1 MVWSKTGLFFKQLPS
16 GKTKLQKK
24 ASQEVCFFKWV
35 RVKDQRSPLLAPTYP
50 RGGHLR
56 INRGHQS
63 FALKQKFAKHTR
75 FRKTIVHGVLING
88 HISASLGTKMPGP
101 GCVFLSQKVNF
112 PAPFSVGEV
121 VLASAKV
128 EKLKQ
133 FIAIITVSCSV
144 LERKRLLWK
153 AGLKLQFQKHPNPEI
168 HL

>member
-1 MVWSKTGLFFKQLPS
+1 
-16 GKTKLQKK
+16 
-24 ASQEVCFFKWV
+24 
-35 RVKDQRSPLLAPTYP
+35 
-50 RGGHLR
+50 
-56 INRGHQS
+56 
-63 FALKQKFAKHTR
+63 
-75 FRKTIVHGVLING
+75 
-88 HISASLGTKMPGP
+88 MPGP